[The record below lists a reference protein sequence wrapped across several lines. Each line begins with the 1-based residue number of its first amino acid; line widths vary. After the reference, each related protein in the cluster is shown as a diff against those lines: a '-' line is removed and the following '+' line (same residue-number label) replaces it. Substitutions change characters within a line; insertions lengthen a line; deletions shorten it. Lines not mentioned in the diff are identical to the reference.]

1 MSAPASIPWWR
12 KRRTEAASSPSPVVT
27 APPSP
32 VVTTL
37 RGWKERQPA
46 APSPP
51 HGIPRHFAPSAPA
64 ASSSSTT
71 SGGTALCRASQ
82 SRGRPKRWTARTA
95 FVRGV
100 TAS

>member
-1 MSAPASIPWWR
+1 MSALASIPWLR
-12 KRRTEAASSPSPVVT
+12 SRRTDAASSASLVVT

-37 RGWKERQPA
+37 RGWNERQPA

-64 ASSSSTT
+64 ASSSSST
-71 SGGTALCRASQ
+71 SGGTALCSASQ
-82 SRGRPKRWTARTA
+82 SSGRPKRWTASTA